1 MRYEEDAAQRATVL
15 RHLSRSLAGAVAAF
29 EKQEGAKL
37 ATFPDFKK
45 ARARYLEIQA
55 MIFTISDKAAE
66 APKRGVP
73 SDLGGWLVRM
83 RLRAITIFTRLSL
96 TFFRN
101 PPDLLVHA
109 LGAYDILQ
117 DERESQ
123 QSLLNDFDNLL
134 MEAAVDDKTSME
146 LDKVRTQIE
155 EIVVLLV
162 GLLKTAPPPL
172 QTFE

>member
-1 MRYEEDAAQRATVL
+1 MRYEQDAAQRATVL
-15 RHLSRSLAGAVAAF
+15 RHLSQSLAGAVSLF
-29 EKQEGAKL
+29 EKQEGTKL

-66 APKRGVP
+66 APNRGVP
-73 SDLGGWLVRM
+73 ADLGGWLVRM
-83 RLRAITIFTRLSL
+83 RLRAIATFTRLSL
-96 TFFRN
+96 GFFRN

-123 QSLLNDFDNLL
+123 QSLFNDFDNLL

-155 EIVVLLV
+155 EIVVLLD

-172 QTFE
+172 QTF